1 MGEWTTVDLRKMAGA
16 LPFAD
21 MDRGI
26 PETSNAL
33 RWAAE
38 RIEYLEKF
46 IETTEQEAVAQL
58 PACDTVSL
66 LQNLG
71 ALIADATNEGD
82 YDPEN
87 DLVRDPFCRRVIDGL
102 NAAIIE
108 IERLSAMVYETG
120 PGEFSPD
127 GWTWKQAFQAEKKRR
142 EEAEAAIETL
152 HEKYAQERMSR
163 KRESLSD
170 NTKMENQ

>member
-1 MGEWTTVDLRKMAGA
+1 MGEWNTVDLRKMAGA

-21 MDRGI
+21 TDRGI

-33 RWAAE
+33 RWAAD
-38 RIEYLEKF
+38 RIEYLEGF
-46 IETTEQEAVAQL
+46 IEATEHEAAAQL
-58 PACDTVSL
+58 PASDTVSL

-71 ALIADATNEGD
+71 HLVGDATNEGD

-87 DLVRDPFCRRVIDGL
+87 DLVCDPFCRRVIDGI
-102 NAAIIE
+102 NAAITE
-108 IERLSAMVYETG
+108 VERLSAMVYDTA

-127 GWTWKQAFQAEKKRR
+127 GWTWKQAFTSEKARR
-142 EEAEAAIETL
+142 VEAEAAIETL
-152 HEKYAQERMSR
+152 HEKYAQERIFRSR
-163 KRESLSD
+163 QTLSD